1 MPRKTR
7 EKYTVMPQKVKE
19 MMEKFPSITISR
31 LASNLD
37 TTIGTLEKLQ
47 SEGKIEQLPKKMTPG
62 KQRQVWGTKGDKLFW
77 S

>member
-1 MPRKTR
+1 MPRKTL

-19 MMEKFPSITISR
+19 MMERFPNISISR

-47 SEGKIEQLPKKMTPG
+47 SEGKIEQLPKKLTPG
-62 KQRQVWGTKGDKLFW
+62 KQRQIWGTKKDTLYW